1 MNRMR
6 IAPVSETG
14 QDLSLQRCLL
24 HWQREAAARCP
35 SCNRYFCRECV
46 TEHEG
51 RMICSSCLGKIP
63 RRFDRERHPFKSLFR
78 IVQVAAGVVIL
89 WICFYYL
96 GQILLE
102 LPTSFHDG
110 TMWNQGFWNN

>member
-1 MNRMR
+1 MTD
-6 IAPVSETG
+6 TG
-14 QDLSLQRCLL
+14 QNLSQQRCLL

-51 RMICSSCLGKIP
+51 RMICSSCLSKIP
-63 RRFDRERHPFKSLFR
+63 RSVDQKTRSWNALFR
-78 IVQVAAGVVIL
+78 IAQFTIGVFIL

-110 TMWNQGFWNN
+110 TMWNQGFWNNG